1 MMNKMVFCENC
12 RKDVEYVEKEVAME
26 GTLKGEKYQYNGKS
40 AYCGECDTDIYV
52 AEIEDNNLKALY
64 TAYRNKNSII
74 SLEHIMEIPEK
85 YGIGKRPLSLL
96 LGWGEMTFSRYYD
109 GYMPSRQYSDMLQ
122 HIYDDPAYYL
132 SVLEKNR
139 TNLGTEFA
147 YEKSLRATNELI
159 GRTNAPLTQL
169 DIVIEYLLCRCED
182 ITPLALQKAL
192 YYVQGFYY
200 AFLNEFAFDDDC
212 EAWAHGPVYPEI
224 YNRYSA
230 YRFDPIAG
238 AETCDESAIT
248 DYQKAVIDSVIKN
261 MCCYSGKVLES
272 FTHSEQP
279 WLKTRGDLPTA
290 MNSNRIIDKSEIAEY
305 FESVKERFEMMNPVD
320 IELYSK
326 RKFEQIN

>member
-1 MMNKMVFCENC
+1 MMNKMTFCENC
-12 RKDVEYVEKEVAME
+12 RKDVEYVEKEVVSE
-26 GTLKGEKYQYNGKS
+26 GNLKGEKYEYIGKTAHCDECNG
-40 AYCGECDTDIYV
+40 EIYV
-52 AEIEDNNLKALY
+52 AEIEDSNLKALY
-64 TAYRNKNSII
+64 AAYRNKNSII
-74 SLEHIMEIPEK
+74 SLEHILEIPEK
-85 YGIGKRPLSLL
+85 YCIGKRPLSLL
-96 LGWGEMTFSRYYD
+96 LGWGEMTFSRYCD

-132 SVLEKNR
+132 SILESKKS
-139 TNLGTEFA
+139 NLCSDLT
-147 YEKSLRATNELI
+147 YQKSLRATNELI
-159 GRTNAPLTQL
+159 GRKNAPLTQL
-169 DIVIEYLLCRCED
+169 DVVIEYLLYRCED

-200 AFLNEFAFDDDC
+200 AFFNDFAFDDDC

-224 YNRYSA
+224 YSRYSA

-238 AETCDESAIT
+238 AEACDESALT

-279 WLKTRGDLPTA
+279 WLKTRGDLPASTA
-290 MNSNRIIDKSEIAEY
+290 SNRIIHKNDIAEY
-305 FESVKERFEMMNPVD
+305 FETVKERFGMMNPVD

-326 RKFEQIN
+326 KKFEQIH